1 MLKVGT
7 LKPFK
12 LKTTNGNIL
21 AYYGNCNINLTT
33 VPFRDMKTANQSD
46 RPFITEQNDFLFRN
60 NNTKRIK
67 TTTHI
72 LAVDPR
78 PIFQNDDS
86 YIRINSES
94 GDYNILS
101 YDGSETRLISVIP
114 NLAETGVNEKLQS
127 FIESIQS
134 KSLKKSLKMIFYNL
148 THGETPYS
156 NVDYQENDYVNTFAY
171 FSDEGDYPFIR
182 ENLNTATG
190 ANAYPQNSLIFI
202 PQDWH
207 SQNVS
212 QKLDYPYFYYN
223 TDTTTR
229 NINTVD
235 TFYTL
240 PYHGICGMSTIILYF
255 YWTTYKGV

>member
-1 MLKVGT
+1 MLKVGI

-46 RPFITEQNDFLFRN
+46 TPFKTEQSDFLYKH

-78 PIFQNDDS
+78 TIFQNVES
-86 YIRINSES
+86 NIYIESES
-94 GDYNILS
+94 DDYNATHV
-101 YDGSETRLISVIP
+101 GSSDENKVISVIP
-114 NLAETGVNEKLQS
+114 NLAETETNEKLQS
-127 FIESIQS
+127 FIDSIQT

-156 NVDYQENDYVNTFAY
+156 NVAYQEAKYVNTFAY
-171 FSDEGDYPFIR
+171 YNDASDYPFIR
-182 ENLNTATG
+182 DNLNSATG
-190 ANAYPQNSLIFI
+190 ANGYPQNSIIFM
-202 PQDWH
+202 PQDWR
-207 SQNVS
+207 
-212 QKLDYPYFYYN
+212 LDFPYFYYN

-229 NINTVD
+229 NINSVN
-235 TFYTL
+235 TFNTL
-240 PYHGICGMSTIILYF
+240 PYHGICGMSYNVLYF

>member
-1 MLKVGT
+1 MLKVGI

-46 RPFITEQNDFLFRN
+46 RPFITEQKDFLYKH

-78 PIFQNDDS
+78 PIFQDDNN
-86 YIRINSES
+86 YIIINSES
-94 GDYNILS
+94 ADYNANKFNSL
-101 YDGSETRLISVIP
+101 ENMTISVIP
-114 NLAETGVNEKLQS
+114 NLVETETNEKLQS
-127 FIESIQS
+127 FIESIQN
-134 KSLKKSLKMIFYNL
+134 KTLKKSLKIIFYNL
-148 THGETPYS
+148 THGEAPYS
-156 NVDYQENDYVNTFAY
+156 NPEYQENNYVNTFAFY
-171 FSDEGDYPFIR
+171 SDENTYPFSR
-182 ENLNTATG
+182 ENLNSATG
-190 ANAYPQNSLIFI
+190 ANGYPQNSIIFI
-202 PQDWH
+202 PQDWSNPLEH
-207 SQNVS
+207 
-212 QKLDYPYFYYN
+212 PYFYYN
-223 TDTTTR
+223 TDTITR
-229 NINTVD
+229 NINTND

-240 PYHGICGMSTIILYF
+240 PYHGICGMEYNILYF

>member
-1 MLKVGT
+1 MLKVGI

-46 RPFITEQNDFLFRN
+46 SPFISEQSDFLSKH
-60 NNTKRIK
+60 NNTKQIK

-78 PIFQNDDS
+78 PIFQKDS
-86 YIRINSES
+86 NYGYIES
-94 GDYNILS
+94 KNADYNES
-101 YDGSETRLISVIP
+101 NYNSVHNSTISAIP
-114 NLAETGVNEKLQS
+114 NLAETGTNEKLQS

-156 NVDYQENDYVNTFAY
+156 NSDYQSETYVNTFAFY
-171 FSDEGDYPFIR
+171 NDEGDYPFIR
-182 ENLNTATG
+182 ENLYSATG
-190 ANAYPQNSLIFI
+190 ANGYPQNSVIFI
-202 PQDWH
+202 PQDY
-207 SQNVS
+207 NVTTG
-212 QKLDYPYFYYN
+212 LDYPYFYYN

-235 TFYTL
+235 TFNTL
-240 PYHGICGMSTIILYF
+240 PYHGICGMSHDILYF

>member
-1 MLKVGT
+1 MLKVGA

-12 LKTTNGNIL
+12 LKTTNGNII

-46 RPFITEQNDFLFRN
+46 SPFITKQNNFLSEH

-72 LAVDPR
+72 LAVDPQ
-78 PIFQNDDS
+78 PIFQDDNN
-86 YIRINSES
+86 YILINSES
-94 GDYNILS
+94 ADYNANKINS
-101 YDGSETRLISVIP
+101 VESMTISVIP
-114 NLAETGVNEKLQS
+114 NLVETGTNEKLQS
-127 FIESIQS
+127 FIESIQN

-156 NVDYQENDYVNTFAY
+156 NPEYQENNYVNTFAFY
-171 FSDEGDYPFIR
+171 NNESFYPFSR
-182 ENLNTATG
+182 ENLNSATG
-190 ANAYPQNSLIFI
+190 AIGYPQNSLILM
-202 PQDWH
+202 PQDWEAPLQH
-207 SQNVS
+207 
-212 QKLDYPYFYYN
+212 PYFYYN

-229 NINTVD
+229 NINTD
-235 TFYTL
+235 ATFYTL
-240 PYHGICGMSTIILYF
+240 PYHGLCGMEYNILYF

>member
-1 MLKVGT
+1 MLKVGI

-12 LKTTNGNIL
+12 LKTTNGNML

-46 RPFITEQNDFLFRN
+46 IPFISEQSDFLSEH

-78 PIFQNDDS
+78 PIFQDDDS
-86 YIRINSES
+86 YILINSES
-94 GDYNILS
+94 ADYNANKIKS
-101 YDGSETRLISVIP
+101 VESMTISVIP
-114 NLAETGVNEKLQS
+114 NLVETGTNEKLQS

-156 NVDYQENDYVNTFAY
+156 NAEYQENNYVNTFALY
-171 FSDEGDYPFIR
+171 NNESSYPFTR
-182 ENLNTATG
+182 ENLNSATG
-190 ANAYPQNSLIFI
+190 AIGYPQNSLILM
-202 PQDWH
+202 PQDWEDPL
-207 SQNVS
+207 Q
-212 QKLDYPYFYYN
+212 YPYFYYN

-229 NINTVD
+229 NINTND

-240 PYHGICGMSTIILYF
+240 PYHGICGMEYKILYF